1 MIQLPVVS
9 RWKAPALFFAERDI
23 ILLTTLINKYSEE
36 LGIINNLGSYTL
48 AIVRKII
55 LQFYSYKQ
63 VAEVVGD
70 YNSAMALVRHMADS
84 ISSFVFVYGSKD
96 TEEQKIRHC
105 LYVLD
110 GVQQSMDE
118 LSYPMIKTEYI
129 SDEDFALLKKQYN
142 DAMKNRQSVKDYLI
156 EQLNSYSLIQQ
167 NPTARTIIN
176 HADWRYKDL
185 SVKYSKDN
193 RYTWNEL
200 YSFLSLND
208 ECKSFI
214 SFLSQN
220 VHGLSISNL
229 FVEATSDNLEPLNSF
244 VYHLT
249 HYSLLKTCVHLFGE
263 ETFRKEVLENN
274 PNLVYLLTDEEL
286 RYFFEK
292 QQTTK

>member
-23 ILLTTLINKYSEE
+23 ILLSTLVNKYGGE
-36 LGIINNLGSYTL
+36 LGVINNLGSYTL

-70 YNSAMALVRHMADS
+70 YNSAMALIRYMADS
-84 ISSFVFVYGSKD
+84 ISSFVFIYNTKD
-96 TEEQKIRHC
+96 SEEQKIRHC

-110 GVQQSMDE
+110 GVKQSLEE

-129 SDEDFALLKKQYN
+129 SDEDFALLTRQHD
-142 DAMKNRQSVKDYLI
+142 DARNNRQSVKNYLI
-156 EQLNSYSLIQQ
+156 EQLNSYQLIKQ
-167 NPTARTIIN
+167 NPTAQTIIEY
-176 HADWRYKDL
+176 ADWKYKDI
-185 SVKYSKDN
+185 SVKSSKNN

-208 ECKSFI
+208 ECKSFV

-229 FVEATSDNLEPLNSF
+229 LVEATPENLEPLNSF

-249 HYSLLKTCVHLFGE
+249 HYSLLKTCINLFGE
-263 ETFRKEVLENN
+263 DTFRKEVLENN
-274 PNLVYLLTDEEL
+274 PNLIYLLTDEEL
-286 RYFFEK
+286 RHFFENRNSK
-292 QQTTK
+292 